1 MAEVEQIAAELAN
14 WRRCVILRG
23 AAGTGK
29 TTSVRRLLP
38 EICAMGY
45 NPVLLAPTGRAAK
58 VLQNRTGYE
67 ASTIH
72 SAIYVSPEEPEW
84 DDELETYRWKFDLK
98 NDVPSDSVIVV
109 DEASMVGLKVKA
121 DENLVFGSGSLLQ
134 DLIDWS
140 GIRIPECRNRIV
152 FVGDPYQLSPISDP
166 MGAPPA
172 LDAATLR
179 EMTGCEP
186 FAVELMTVHRQKDGG
201 GILEEARR
209 LRDCLVR
216 EDYGLFHFR
225 KSSEVEFV
233 EDGVSMD
240 RYRPDVDLDRKIIL
254 AYTNK
259 FVWEYNMSVR
269 AALGRTSPMPV
280 AGERLLCLRNTKMC
294 WNEDSSVDFRNGELL
309 EVTGISE
316 KEMSIDGFYRIR
328 GEEKARRW
336 TFTFRKMTLR
346 WTDDPGRAELSCWVN
361 VSSIVDPNWRE
372 DEKNANVALY
382 VAVKNN
388 IEERYKDELSA
399 LDKDARKE
407 RVKEYLKRSQLLH
420 APIVTFGYA
429 LTVHKAQGGE
439 WDEVWMD
446 CRYVGGR
453 NNEGYFR
460 WAYTAVTRSRKD
472 LKLICPPSID
482 DLLESFAALERS
494 GEEDAAHRQDVEA
507 RQPAESRQ
515 GVASNAAANAVSD
528 ANVGQAVNAGQA
540 AQGART
546 LDSVLGAIGLAV
558 TEKEELSWR
567 YRVRVR
573 GRADQT
579 RCGTVDV
586 VYNGK
591 GVVTGIDAV
600 IPDLDEQGRNALLAL
615 RRFPVDEVMGVGSQS
630 AASRACS
637 LDNVQ
642 SAHRKAAERIVRAA
656 EGWLQVV
663 SIQSFGAFQLRLNVC
678 TSEGMGRV
686 DWYFDGKGRITSM
699 YNGDTPV
706 AVLRELRTRLES
718 EAAGDCEV

>member
-1 MAEVEQIAAELAN
+1 MTEVEQIAAELAN
-14 WRRCVILRG
+14 GRRCVILRG

-38 EICAMGY
+38 EICAMGC

-58 VLQNRTGYE
+58 VLQSRTGYG

-84 DDELETYRWKFDLK
+84 DDGLETYRWKFNLK

-121 DENLVFGSGSLLQ
+121 DENLVFWSGSLLQ

-166 MGAPPA
+166 MGTPPA

-186 FAVELMTVHRQKDGG
+186 FAVELTTVHRQKDGG

-225 KSSEVEFV
+225 KSAEVEFV
-233 EDGVSMD
+233 EDGVAMD
-240 RYRPDVDLDRKIIL
+240 EYRPDVDLDRKVIL

-259 FVWEYNMSVR
+259 LVWEYNMSVR
-269 AALGRTSPMPV
+269 AALGRTSPAPV
-280 AGERLLCLRNTKMC
+280 VGERLLCLRNTKMF
-294 WNEDSSVDFRNGELL
+294 WNEDSSVEFWNGELL
-309 EVTGISE
+309 EVTEISE

-346 WTDDPGRAELSCWVN
+346 WTDDASRAEVSCWVN
-361 VSSIVDPNWRE
+361 VSPIVDPNWRE
-372 DEKNANVALY
+372 DEKRANVALY

-388 IEERYKDELSA
+388 IEERYKAELSA
-399 LDKDARKE
+399 LGKDARRDTFK
-407 RVKEYLKRSQLLH
+407 KYLKRSQLLH

-460 WAYTAVTRSRKD
+460 WAYTAVTRSRKN

-494 GEEDAAHRQDVEA
+494 GEEDAARRQVVETH
-507 RQPAESRQ
+507 QPAESRQ
-515 GVASNAAANAVSD
+515 DAASNAAAKAVP
-528 ANVGQAVNAGQA
+528 A
-540 AQGART
+540 ALGART
-546 LDSVLGAIGLAV
+546 LNSVLEAIGFAV
-558 TEKEELSWR
+558 TEKEELNWR
-567 YRVRVR
+567 HRVRVR
-573 GRADQT
+573 GRADQA

-600 IPDLDEQGRNALLAL
+600 IPGIDEQGRNALLAL
-615 RRFPVDEVMGVGSQS
+615 KRFPVGEVMGAGSQS
-630 AASRACS
+630 ASRACS
-637 LDNVQ
+637 LDDVQ
-642 SAHRKAAERIVRAA
+642 GVHRKTAERIARAA
-656 EGWLQVV
+656 DGWLEVV
-663 SIQSFGAFQLRLNVC
+663 SIRSVTPYQLRLNVC

-686 DWYFDGKGRITSM
+686 DWYFDGKGRVTNM